1 MVIQAIGPLEVDP
14 KGAIPVLCQGPAIL
28 HSTHQSGHLDIA
40 LRAGGLS
47 WRASALILCLGM
59 YQVACVVMPTSG
71 AVLPLSC
78 DSTHYRRITSLY
90 HHQNSS
96 GQFTQLH
103 EKARLS
109 RLVTKIQALWIFKA
123 PWERAYAGLDWQ
135 EAN

>member
-40 LRAGGLS
+40 LRAGSLS

-59 YQVACVVMPTSG
+59 YQVACVLLPTSG

-78 DSTHYRRITSLY
+78 DTTHYRRITSLY
-90 HHQNSS
+90 HHQTLQDNS
-96 GQFTQLH
+96 
-103 EKARLS
+103 LS
-109 RLVTKIQALWIFKA
+109 YMRSEIVKTCDKNTSSLDFRSSLG
-123 PWERAYAGLDWQ
+123 EGLGRA
-135 EAN
+135 